1 MIKEFHGISPIFEI
15 FRKKFPWKSTEFYG
29 TFSNFQG
36 ILWNS
41 MELDIFNIS
50 NIYIW
55 NIWQMIMCYLSK
67 SSRNTSYYIDR
78 NIISIILD
86 IQVSGKA
93 VKGRRK
99 WEAVS

>member
-1 MIKEFHGISPIFEI
+1 
-15 FRKKFPWKSTEFYG
+15 
-29 TFSNFQG
+29 
-36 ILWNS
+36 